1 LNDNNLFA
9 NNLFAMHRS
18 TSERAKTTRTIKKL
32 KLKTKS
38 KKTKKQRGG
47 SNMKRFLVASITVLF
62 LAGVLVGCQ
71 GIPQL
76 QRVQTPAPGAATGE
90 ATGEAAPAGD
100 AAGDTADDTAGDT
113 AAAEEAAPAAAEAAP
128 AADGVAQVSALPAG
142 VRIVADAKVVPVQSA
157 DLSMS
162 AGGIVVDLNVEEG
175 DTVAAGDLLIKL
187 DDAQQQVGVAQAQA
201 NLQRAQANLDQL
213 LAGAREQE
221 IAQAEAGLAQAQA
234 AYDRLANAAAPG
246 NIAAARAA
254 VAQAQANLQAVLE
267 GPSAAA
273 LIAAEADLRNSEA
286 QLRNATSAY
295 NRVKD
300 QSDIGMRP
308 ESLALEQ
315 ATVAHEAARARLQ
328 DLQNGA
334 TESQIAAA
342 RAGVSQAAAQLDT
355 LQKSAPSDL
364 ASAQAAVDQ
373 AQAQLD
379 LLKAGARPEAIAIA
393 NADVAAATAALQ
405 NALVALAD
413 TELRAPFGGTIATI
427 NAAVGEQVGM
437 SAPVVVLADTSA
449 WEIET
454 SDLTEFDVVG
464 IQPGVPALLTFDAIP
479 DLQLQ
484 GTVSRVRPIGEDNRG
499 DTVYKVVV
507 TPSQNDPRLMW
518 NMTAV
523 VELGG

>member
-1 LNDNNLFA
+1 
-9 NNLFAMHRS
+9 
-18 TSERAKTTRTIKKL
+18 
-32 KLKTKS
+32 
-38 KKTKKQRGG
+38 
-47 SNMKRFLVASITVLF
+47 MKRFLVPSITILF
-62 LAGVLVGCQ
+62 LAGLLVGCQ

-76 QRVQTPAPGAATGE
+76 QPVQTPAAGE
-90 ATGEAAPAGD
+90 ATGAAAPAG
-100 AAGDTADDTAGDT
+100 GE
-113 AAAEEAAPAAAEAAP
+113 AAAEDATAAGEATGGDAGAAPQTDAAEQASVP
-128 AADGVAQVSALPAG
+128 TTG

-157 DLSMS
+157 NLSMS
-162 AGGIVVDLNVEEG
+162 AGGIVVELNVEEG
-175 DTVAAGDLLIKL
+175 DAVETGDLLIKL
-187 DDAQQQVGVAQAQA
+187 DDAQQQVAVAQAQA
-201 NLQRAQANLDQL
+201 NLQRAQANLEQL

-221 IAQAEAGLAQAQA
+221 IAQAEAVLAAAQA
-234 AYDRLANAAAPG
+234 AYDRLANAASPG

-254 VAQAQANLQAVLE
+254 VAQAQASLQAVLE
-267 GPSAAA
+267 GPSEAA
-273 LIAAEADLRNSEA
+273 LIAAQADLRNSEA

-300 QSDIGMRP
+300 QNDIGMRP

-315 ATVAHEAARARLQ
+315 ATVAFEAARARLQ

-342 RAGVSQAAAQLDT
+342 RAGVSQASVQLDT
-355 LQKSAPSDL
+355 LQKAAPSDL

-379 LLKAGARPEAIAIA
+379 LIEAGARPEAIAIA
-393 NADVAAATAALQ
+393 QADVAAATASLQ
-405 NALVALAD
+405 NALVALSD

-427 NAAVGEQVGM
+427 SAAVGEQVGM
-437 SAPVVVLADTSA
+437 SAPVIVLADTSS

-464 IQPGVPALLTFDAIP
+464 VQPGATVLVTFDAIP
-479 DLQLQ
+479 DLELP

-507 TPSQNDPRLMW
+507 VPSQNDPRLMW

-523 VELGG
+523 VEFGG